1 MCELNPNPERPSNP
15 NPLAIGDRVAYSRS
29 FLRSIGAFTGEM
41 PHARGEIKKL
51 TPLGE
56 TTLAEVEW
64 KDAELP
70 PPRVNVANRRT
81 KPLSGSRKNM
91 AKKKSPKSK
100 DTPALRPEGLPEGYE
115 QFLGGLKDRIREAQL
130 RAALAVNRELVLLY
144 WSLGRDILIRQGEQ
158 GWGAKVIDRLAVDLK
173 RAFPGMAGFSARN
186 LKYMRAFAAA
196 WPEEPIVQQLV
207 AQIPWGHN
215 VRLLDR
221 VESPDERTWY
231 VRKTLEHGWSRNIL
245 VLQIESGLFHRQ
257 GKAVTNF
264 QATLPKP
271 QSDLAEQLLKDPYN
285 FDFLTLGDD
294 ARERELERGLLEH
307 IRSFLLELGVG
318 FAFVGSQYRI
328 EVDGEDF
335 FLDLLFYHLKLRSYV
350 VIELK
355 TTEFKPE
362 YAGKMNFYL
371 SAVDDLLRHPQD
383 EPSIGLI
390 LCKGKGRVMAEY
402 ALRDVGKPIG
412 VSGFKLAESLPDSL
426 KGSLPTIED
435 LEAELGGGEA
445 GDAT

>member
-1 MCELNPNPERPSNP
+1 
-15 NPLAIGDRVAYSRS
+15 
-29 FLRSIGAFTGEM
+29 
-41 PHARGEIKKL
+41 
-51 TPLGE
+51 
-56 TTLAEVEW
+56 
-64 KDAELP
+64 
-70 PPRVNVANRRT
+70 
-81 KPLSGSRKNM
+81 M
-91 AKKKSPKSK
+91 AKKKPKNPKESAM
-100 DTPALRPEGLPEGYE
+100 PQVGGMPEGYE
-115 QFLGGLKDRIREAQL
+115 ALLLSLKERIQQAQL
-130 RAALAVNRELVLLY
+130 RAVVAVNRELVLLY
-144 WSLGRDILIRQGEQ
+144 WGLGRDILSRQGEQ
-158 GWGAKVIDRLAVDLK
+158 GWGAKVIDRLAADLK
-173 RAFPGMAGFSARN
+173 RSFPEMAGFSPRN
-186 LKYMRAFAAA
+186 LKYMRAFAEA

-221 VESPDERTWY
+221 VESPEERVWY
-231 VRKTLEHGWSRNIL
+231 VQKTVEHGWSRSIL
-245 VLQIESGLFHRQ
+245 ELQIESGLFHRQ

-318 FAFVGSQYRI
+318 FAFVGSQHRI

-355 TTEFKPE
+355 TTEFRPE

-390 LCKGKGRVMAEY
+390 LCKGKGKVMAEY

-412 VSGFKLAESLPDSL
+412 VSGFKLAESLPEKL

-435 LEAELGGGEA
+435 LEAELGGRNAGEEE
-445 GDAT
+445 